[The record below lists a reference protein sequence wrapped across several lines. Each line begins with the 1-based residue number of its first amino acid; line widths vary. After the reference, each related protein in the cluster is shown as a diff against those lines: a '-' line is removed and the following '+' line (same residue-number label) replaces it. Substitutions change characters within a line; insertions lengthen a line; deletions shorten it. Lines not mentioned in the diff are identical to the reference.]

1 MKPTLFASSLAAVTL
16 LAVTGS
22 AAPTWGQTGGQAGG
36 RNSGQILAPAFLER
50 HCSACHTGGDA
61 EAGLDLTALSQDVS
75 DLETLDRWVR
85 IHDRIANGEMPPPGE
100 ERPGRGEQQAVL
112 AELDRWLAAADRGLE
127 DREGR
132 TIFRR
137 LTAAEYENALRDLL
151 AIPQLEVR
159 GMLPADGTRRG
170 FDKVG
175 EGLDISH
182 VQIQQYLAAADR
194 ALDLAIATRPVPPPV
209 VKKRFEVATMLKFR
223 QGLRSGNAVLLS
235 GLEPDSRW
243 YGDGRKDPDD
253 RGPENTAALSARN
266 SVGFFGPN
274 VPGQEKF
281 ISFVPIHPG
290 RYRLRMS
297 IWSFLWN
304 KGAVEPSPRTEVAM
318 IQAGKHVLGYYDAPS
333 LAPQV
338 HEVTAWLSDASA
350 PMFDVASLTFQ
361 SGVSRDQRPGI
372 AVDWVEVEGPIH
384 DTWPPESHRRLFGD
398 LGIESLPATG
408 GVRPPARPKIRDAA
422 WAWPHPNDLPPAERQ
437 LRLASVASSSPGD
450 DARRLL
456 ADFLPRAF
464 RRAVSAAEVDR
475 YATIVTDRIG
485 KHDCFE
491 DAMRQAF
498 RAVLTSPSFLFR
510 HETPGPLDD
519 NAIAT
524 RLAFWLW
531 NGPPDA
537 ELLRLAAERKL
548 QEPAVVH
555 GQIERLLDDPR
566 SDRFVVD
573 FLDQWLNL
581 KSIDDTDPDRK
592 LYPEFQFFYLK
603 ESMLAESRAFFREL
617 IREDL
622 PITSLVATDFAMLNE
637 RLAQHYRIP
646 GLSPESVIG
655 SRIRRVSLPPD
666 SHRGG
671 FLTQGAVMK
680 VTANGTTTSPV
691 IRGAFVM
698 ERFLGD
704 PIPPPPP
711 NVPAIE
717 PDTQGATTIRAQLDR
732 HRADA
737 ACAGCH
743 RKMDPPG
750 FALESFDV
758 IGGWRDRYRSQGK
771 GDPATERLFNGQLPT
786 FRLGPPVDASGTLA
800 GGGKFRDFE
809 AFRRILGDNREQL
822 ARAFVGQ
829 LVMYATGGE
838 PSYAD
843 RREIATI
850 VAATGADGYG
860 IRSLIHSL
868 AKSRLFLN
876 K

>member
-1 MKPTLFASSLAAVTL
+1 
-16 LAVTGS
+16 
-22 AAPTWGQTGGQAGG
+22 
-36 RNSGQILAPAFLER
+36 LE
-50 HCSACHTGGDA
+50 S
-61 EAGLDLTALSQDVS
+61 
-75 DLETLDRWVR
+75 LDRWVR
-85 IHDRIANGEMPPPGE
+85 IHDRIASGEMPPPGE
-100 ERPGRGEQQAVL
+100 ERPGKAETREVL
-112 AELDRWLAAADRGLE
+112 DALDGWLAAADRALE

-137 LTAAEYENALRDLL
+137 LTASEYENALRDLL
-151 AIPQLEVR
+151 AIPHVEVR

-175 EGLDISH
+175 EGLDVSH

-194 ALDLAIATRPVPPPV
+194 ALDYAIATRPTPPPV
-209 VKKRFEVATMLKFR
+209 VKKRFEVAPMLKFR
-223 QGLRSGNAVLLS
+223 QALRSGNAVLLK
-235 GLEPDSRW
+235 GRTPDPAW
-243 YGDGRKDPDD
+243 YGDGRKDPDERD
-253 RGPENTAALSARN
+253 PENIAALSADS

-274 VPGQEKF
+274 APGQEKF
-281 ISFVPIHPG
+281 ISFIPIHPG
-290 RYRLRMS
+290 DYRLRMS

-304 KGAVEPSPRTEVAM
+304 DGSVEPSPRMEVAM
-318 IQAGKHVLGYYDAPS
+318 LQAGKHVLGYYDAPS

-338 HEVTAWLSDASA
+338 HEVTAWLSDASP

-361 SGVSRDQRPGI
+361 GGESRDRRPGI

-384 DTWPPESHRRLFGD
+384 ATWPPESHRRLFGD
-398 LGIESLPATG
+398 LPIRPLPTSG
-408 GVRPPARPKIRDAA
+408 GVRPPARQPIREAK
-422 WAWPHPNDLPPAERQ
+422 WAWPHLKDLPAAERQ
-437 LRLASVASSSPGD
+437 PQVASVSSDDPAA

-456 ADFLPRAF
+456 AAFLPRAF
-464 RRAVSAAEVDR
+464 RRPVSREEVER
-475 YATIVTDRIG
+475 YTTIVAGRLA

-491 DAMRQAF
+491 DAMRQAY
-498 RAVLTSPSFLFR
+498 RAVLTSPYFLFR
-510 HETPGPLDD
+510 REAPGPLDD
-519 NAIAT
+519 DALAT
-524 RLAFWLW
+524 RLALWLW

-537 ELLRLAAERKL
+537 ELLELAAEGKL
-548 QEPAVVH
+548 REPAVVH

-566 SDRFVVD
+566 SERFIVD

-617 IREDL
+617 IKEDL
-622 PITSLVATDFAMLNE
+622 PITSLVTTDFAMLNE
-637 RLAQHYRIP
+637 RLVQQYRIP
-646 GLSPESVIG
+646 GLRSESVIG
-655 SRIRRVSLPPD
+655 SDIRRVSLPPG

-691 IRGAFVM
+691 IRGAFLM

-704 PIPPPPP
+704 PIPPPPA

-732 HRADA
+732 HRGDA

-743 RKMDPPG
+743 RKMDPAG
-750 FALESFDV
+750 FALENFDV

-771 GDPATERLFNGQLPT
+771 GAAVTERLFSGQIPT
-786 FRLGPPVDASGTLA
+786 FRLGPAVDASGTMA
-800 GGGKFRDFE
+800 DGKSFSDFE
-809 AFRRILGDNREQL
+809 EFRGLLVANRERL
-822 ARAFVGQ
+822 AHAFVGQ

-843 RREIATI
+843 RREIDQI
-850 VAATGADGYG
+850 VAATETGGHG
-860 IRSLIHSL
+860 IRSLIHAI

>member
-1 MKPTLFASSLAAVTL
+1 MRRRLIVIVSSL
-16 LAVTGS
+16 LAVVVNAADVL
-22 AAPTWGQTGGQAGG
+22 AAPAIGQ
-36 RNSGQILAPAFLER
+36 AFLER
-50 HCSACHTGGDA
+50 HCHACHAGKEA
-61 EAGLDLTALSQDVS
+61 EAGLDLERLSQDVS
-75 DLETLDRWVR
+75 EWESLDRWVR
-85 IHDRIANGEMPPPGE
+85 IHDRIASGEMPPPGE
-100 ERPGRGEQQAVL
+100 ERPGKAETREVL
-112 AELDRWLAAADRGLE
+112 DALDGWLAAADRALE
-127 DREGR
+127 GREGR

-137 LTAAEYENALRDLL
+137 LTASEYENALRDLL
-151 AIPQLEVR
+151 AIPHVEVR

-175 EGLDISH
+175 EGLDVSH

-194 ALDLAIATRPVPPPV
+194 ALDHAIATRPTPPPV
-209 VKKRFEVATMLKFR
+209 VKKRFEVAPMLKFR
-223 QGLRSGNAVLLS
+223 QALRSGNAVLLK
-235 GLEPDSRW
+235 GLKPDPAW
-243 YGDGRKDPDD
+243 YGDGRKDPDERD
-253 RGPENTAALSARN
+253 PENAAALSADS

-281 ISFVPIHPG
+281 VSFIPIYPG
-290 RYRLRMS
+290 NYRLRMS

-304 KGAVEPSPRTEVAM
+304 DGSVEPSPRMEVAM
-318 IQAGKHVLGYYDAPS
+318 LQAGKHVLGYYDAPS

-361 SGVSRDQRPGI
+361 GGESRDCRPGI

-384 DTWPPESHRRLFGD
+384 ETWPPESHRRLFGD
-398 LGIESLPATG
+398 LPIRPLPVG
-408 GVRPPARPKIRDAA
+408 GGTRPPARRPIREAK
-422 WAWPHPNDLPPAERQ
+422 WAWPGLKDLPAAERQ
-437 LRLASVASSSPGD
+437 PQVASVSSDDPGA

-456 ADFLPRAF
+456 ATFLPRAF
-464 RRAVSAAEVDR
+464 RRPVSREEVER
-475 YATIVTDRIG
+475 YATIVAGRLA

-491 DAMRQAF
+491 DAMRQAY
-498 RAVLTSPSFLFR
+498 RAVLTSPYFLFR
-510 HETPGPLDD
+510 HEAPGPLDD
-519 NAIAT
+519 DALAT
-524 RLAFWLW
+524 RLALWLW

-537 ELLRLAAERKL
+537 ELLELAAEGKL
-548 QEPAVVH
+548 REPAVAH

-566 SDRFVVD
+566 SERFVVD

-617 IREDL
+617 IKEDL

-637 RLAQHYRIP
+637 RLVQQYRIP
-646 GLSPESVIG
+646 GLRSESVIG
-655 SRIRRVSLPPD
+655 SEIRRVSLPPG

-691 IRGAFVM
+691 IRGAFLM

-704 PIPPPPP
+704 PIPPPPA

-743 RKMDPPG
+743 RKMDPAG
-750 FALESFDV
+750 FALENFDV

-771 GDPATERLFNGQLPT
+771 GAAVTERLFNGQMPT
-786 FRLGPPVDASGTLA
+786 FRLGPAVDASGTMADGKSFADFEEFRGLLA
-800 GGGKFRDFE
+800 GD
-809 AFRRILGDNREQL
+809 RERL

-843 RREIATI
+843 RREIDQI
-850 VAATGADGYG
+850 VAATETGGHG
-860 IRSLIHSL
+860 IRSLIHAI